1 MTESNK
7 ENVVRLNSNTSLTT
21 IEQESEHPQNRITSE
36 EIVSEAVEY
45 LSRLDGGIEKSYNEK
60 ERLRELNLHIND
72 SFSNYKNN
80 ILSYKLKLNNRE
92 IGFERLYQKTLGNI
106 GLVFDFLQILY
117 NKYQK
122 ENQLNFNFK
131 IADIMFNQ
139 EINSKLNRVTIDDPE
154 IQMQLNKEEDF
165 DDILLFA
172 NGNLD

>member
-1 MTESNK
+1 MTDSNK
-7 ENVVRLNSNTSLTT
+7 ENVVRLNSNTSLTN
-21 IEQESEHPQNRITSE
+21 IEQESDQFQNRISSE

-122 ENQLNFNFK
+122 ENQFNFNFK